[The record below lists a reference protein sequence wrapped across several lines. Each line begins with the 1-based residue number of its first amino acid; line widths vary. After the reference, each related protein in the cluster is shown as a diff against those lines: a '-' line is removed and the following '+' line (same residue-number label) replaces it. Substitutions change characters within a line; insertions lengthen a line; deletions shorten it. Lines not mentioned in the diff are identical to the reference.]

1 LAVLNQEYHITLLD
15 SASTQ
20 DYHSYIVLDKNDFT
34 FIFKTTND
42 KILVY
47 LNDKLIFELDSSFF
61 YINKL

>member
-1 LAVLNQEYHITLLD
+1 LD

-20 DYHSYIVLDKNDFT
+20 DYQSYIVLDKNDFT